1 MHNDEDGD
9 NIGRHGFATFRPEL
23 MYRKRNAEE
32 EATYLRRYGQYVR
45 NTIYE
50 YLGVFEDKLLEEAV
64 SGSLDPLN
72 PRSLSLSNGSP
83 LLCEN
88 QLTTALQFR
97 KDFKS
102 AQSDY
107 EDYIYGSQ
115 YLKSSGIDLKKTYS
129 NYSAI

>member
-1 MHNDEDGD
+1 
-9 NIGRHGFATFRPEL
+9 

-64 SGSLDPLN
+64 SGPLDPLN

-83 LLCEN
+83 FLCEN

-115 YLKSSGIDLKKTYS
+115 YLKSSGIDLKKAYS
-129 NYSAI
+129 NYSEI